1 MERTFPNRLEAGR
14 QLAQKLEKYAGRDD
28 VIVLGLPRGGV
39 PVANEVARRL
49 RAPLDVFIVRKLGV
63 PGFEELAAGAI
74 ASGGVR
80 VLNEDVMRAIP
91 HADQTIE
98 TVTARETAELQRREQ
113 IYREDRAPPELRD
126 RIAILVDDGLATG
139 ATMRA
144 AVKALRQREAAKIV
158 VAVPVGPPDTC
169 HEIEEQADETIC
181 LSTPEFFQAV
191 GQYYDDF
198 SQTTDE
204 DVRELLARGSYE
216 RSIMSEVQI
225 HAGRAVLSGNLN
237 IPENANALVLFA
249 HGSGSSRHSPR
260 NQFVARTLNDVGLA
274 TLLFDLLTQEEEA
287 IDTQTGQ
294 LRFNIHLLA
303 ERLVHATKWAKQQEE
318 TRDLRV
324 GYFGS
329 STGGASALA
338 AAVDLP
344 HDIGAVVSRG
354 GRPDLAGEALAKV
367 RAPTLLV
374 VGGNDGIV
382 IELNE
387 QARDRMRCEVK
398 LEIVPGATHLF
409 EEPGALEKVAKLAS
423 DWFIAHLTVK

>member
-1 MERTFPNRLEAGR
+1 MERTFPNRVEAGR

-39 PVANEVARRL
+39 PVANEVAKRL

-91 HADQTIE
+91 HADQAIE
-98 TVTARETAELQRREQ
+98 AVTARETAELHRREQ
-113 IYREDRAPPELRD
+113 TYREDRAPHELRD

-181 LSTPEFFQAV
+181 LSMPEFFQAV

-204 DVRELLARGSYE
+204 DVRELL
-216 RSIMSEVQI
+216 
-225 HAGRAVLSGNLN
+225 GRA
-237 IPENANALVLFA
+237 A
-249 HGSGSSRHSPR
+249 
-260 NQFVARTLNDVGLA
+260 
-274 TLLFDLLTQEEEA
+274 QE
-287 IDTQTGQ
+287 Q
-294 LRFNIHLLA
+294 
-303 ERLVHATKWAKQQEE
+303 K
-318 TRDLRV
+318 
-324 GYFGS
+324 
-329 STGGASALA
+329 
-338 AAVDLP
+338 
-344 HDIGAVVSRG
+344 
-354 GRPDLAGEALAKV
+354 
-367 RAPTLLV
+367 
-374 VGGNDGIV
+374 
-382 IELNE
+382 
-387 QARDRMRCEVK
+387 
-398 LEIVPGATHLF
+398 
-409 EEPGALEKVAKLAS
+409 
-423 DWFIAHLTVK
+423 